1 MKFLARVLA
10 MPLASL
16 IVLLSLSSVS
26 SSLHDSIF
34 HGKEGCPHHAD
45 GHHPCGSH
53 HKDDDKDDQEEIPCP
68 VLLLAKGFLIE
79 CYQPDLSFSIGMVS
93 NLGFFVNPSNWVS
106 RKRDPFGARD
116 PPVCA

>member
-1 MKFLARVLA
+1 MKFLAQVLA
-10 MPLASL
+10 LPLASL
-16 IVLLSLSSVS
+16 IALVSLSSVS
-26 SSLHDSIF
+26 APLHDSIF

-53 HKDDDKDDQEEIPCP
+53 EKSDEPESQEEIPCP
-68 VLLLAKGFLIE
+68 VLLIAKGFLLLD
-79 CYQPDLSFSIGMVS
+79 CQPSLTSS
-93 NLGFFVNPSNWVS
+93 NVLVAEPDFFVSLSNWVS